1 MKKTIISILILGG
14 FVSGLT
20 NCSDLK
26 FGDGFLEKA
35 PGGDVTVDTI
45 FSSKLYADR
54 ALNSAYATLRC
65 GLTMHNPSVNG
76 GSYEHQNAGN
86 KLAWDNL
93 DALTDIIN
101 THCSWGGVYSM
112 YYGGAYDAET
122 ENESSGTKMG
132 FNPEQDVTW
141 TGIRK
146 AFLYIEHVDR
156 VPDMSEAEKI
166 RRKGEARMVIACQYH
181 ELLRHFGGVPLLK
194 TAVEAGKEADI
205 DYSRRTFEETVE
217 YIVALCEQAARELP
231 WTVDPADDGRFTK
244 ASALALKI
252 RVLLY
257 AASPLF
263 NANQPYAEPQQPV
276 LGNIGKIAEES
287 VRKVAWYGNYDAQR
301 WNRVVTACEE
311 FITENANNGNPY
323 KLVEATEKTAEGYGK
338 AFGACYADRYNGE
351 ILIATGRS
359 KRTYGDTYHAYYFG
373 ISTDFNG
380 ANAQGY
386 GGGCVTL
393 NYVDKFPFSNGE
405 PAPYAEWIRTFLE
418 PGSAPLPV
426 GDGARRP
433 VPRPCGPDVGRRWQ
447 RGFGE
452 LCQGSGR
459 NGFLQP

>member
-93 DALTDIIN
+93 DALTDIIS

-146 AFLYIEHVDR
+146 AFLYIENVDR

-205 DYSRRTFEETVE
+205 D
-217 YIVALCEQAARELP
+217 
-231 WTVDPADDGRFTK
+231 
-244 ASALALKI
+244 
-252 RVLLY
+252 
-257 AASPLF
+257 
-263 NANQPYAEPQQPV
+263 
-276 LGNIGKIAEES
+276 
-287 VRKVAWYGNYDAQR
+287 
-301 WNRVVTACEE
+301 
-311 FITENANNGNPY
+311 
-323 KLVEATEKTAEGYGK
+323 
-338 AFGACYADRYNGE
+338 
-351 ILIATGRS
+351 
-359 KRTYGDTYHAYYFG
+359 
-373 ISTDFNG
+373 
-380 ANAQGY
+380 
-386 GGGCVTL
+386 
-393 NYVDKFPFSNGE
+393 
-405 PAPYAEWIRTFLE
+405 
-418 PGSAPLPV
+418 
-426 GDGARRP
+426 
-433 VPRPCGPDVGRRWQ
+433 
-447 RGFGE
+447 
-452 LCQGSGR
+452 
-459 NGFLQP
+459 